1 MSTNSEIRGQHKAM
15 ILSCLRHGMDLANSR
30 QWLSTRTGLNDRYV
44 RELIEELRMDGFLIC
59 NAQNGWGYYL
69 ADDMD
74 EVRDQYKQDMARAMS
89 ILRRMKP
96 FRQALRTMEAETS
109 GQVRIEDLLMDEFM
123 VLEDEIDGGQ
133 D

>member
-1 MSTNSEIRGQHKAM
+1 MSNSEIRGQHKAM
-15 ILSCLRHGMDLANSR
+15 ILSCLRHGRDLANSR

-74 EVRDQYKQDMARAMS
+74 EVLDQYKQDMARAMS

-96 FRQALRTMEAETS
+96 FRQALRTMEAENS